1 MTRDLN
7 EKIRKESNNNDDE
20 GGEVEVGV
28 PHQGCVDIVI
38 HSLASISHQISI
50 SFLFMTESVLTLTR
64 KVSTQ
69 KL

>member
-1 MTRDLN
+1 MMRDLN

-38 HSLASISHQISI
+38 HRLESISHKI
-50 SFLFMTESVLTLTR
+50 SFPFMTESDLTR
-64 KVSTQ
+64 TKKVSTQ